1 MARRRRRKE
10 GKESPQVDVDMTED
24 EAAYLKTVMSE
35 ELRVTGEAIEV
46 AEEEIKRVFE
56 SPIVRDLEELMARG
70 WFWFTVIPSK
80 PKEED

>member
-1 MARRRRRKE
+1 MARRRRR
-10 GKESPQVDVDMTED
+10 ESPRVDVDMTED

-46 AEEEIKRVFE
+46 AEEEIERVFK
-56 SPIVRDLEELMARG
+56 SPIVRDLEELLERG

>member
-1 MARRRRRKE
+1 VSVARKKRR
-10 GKESPQVDVDMTED
+10 ESPRVDIDMTED
-24 EAAYLKTVMSE
+24 EAAYLRTIMGE
-35 ELRVTGEAIEV
+35 ELKVTGEAIEV

-56 SPIVRDLEELMARG
+56 SPIVRDLEELLERG